1 MRIVLAAL
9 LLLSFAAPTQA
20 ASPIVGRWI
29 TKDVKALVEIAP
41 CGRGVCGRIIR
52 VLSGAKNAP
61 ATDTRNPDQAQRSR
75 PLIGLPVII
84 DFVERGD
91 KWQGKLYSPEDGLFV
106 KGTLSRNADGT
117 LAVHGCAFILICRD
131 QIWHHAP

>member
-1 MRIVLAAL
+1 MRFVFAAL

-20 ASPIVGRWI
+20 ASPIIGHWI
-29 TKDVKALVEIAP
+29 TKDTKALVEIAP
-41 CGRGVCGRIIR
+41 CGTRMCGHIVR
-52 VLSGAKNAP
+52 VLSGVKNAP
-61 ATDTRNPDQAQRSR
+61 TTDTRNPDHSQRQR
-75 PLIGLPVII
+75 PLVGLPVII

-131 QIWHHAP
+131 QTWHRAP

>member
-1 MRIVLAAL
+1 MRFVFAAL

-20 ASPIVGRWI
+20 ASPIIGHWI
-29 TKDVKALVEIAP
+29 TKDSKALVEIAP
-41 CGRGVCGRIIR
+41 CGKAMCGHIVR
-52 VLSGAKNAP
+52 VLSGVKNAP
-61 ATDTRNPDQAQRSR
+61 ITDTRNPDHAQRQR
-75 PLIGLPVII
+75 PLVGLPVII

-131 QIWHHAP
+131 QVWHRAP

>member
-1 MRIVLAAL
+1 MRIVFAAL
-9 LLLSFAAPTQA
+9 LLLFFAVPTQA
-20 ASPIVGRWI
+20 ASPIVGHWI
-29 TKDVKALVEIAP
+29 TKDSKALVEIAP
-41 CGRGVCGRIIR
+41 CGKAMCGHIVR
-52 VLSGAKNAP
+52 VLSGVKNAP
-61 ATDTRNPDQAQRSR
+61 TTDTRNPDHSQRQR
-75 PLIGLPVII
+75 PLVGLPVII

-131 QIWHHAP
+131 QVWHRAP